1 MTSTLIHLVEHD
13 SGFEFN
19 VPLPGNKGGL
29 PSLEKGDKYTASFLF
44 PCEFE
49 LAMAIVQATT
59 EVASQKDD
67 PIAWIL
73 DTLKNFRQEIG
84 KRGFGS

>member
-1 MTSTLIHLVEHD
+1 MSILIHLVEHD

-19 VPLPGNKGGL
+19 VPMPGAKGL
-29 PSLEKGDKYTASFLF
+29 PRIYGTDKYTASFLF

-49 LAMAIVQATT
+49 QALEIVKATT
-59 EVASQKDD
+59 EVASKKDD
-67 PIAWIL
+67 SIAWIL
-73 DTLKNFRQEIG
+73 ETLKDYRQEVG

>member
-1 MTSTLIHLVEHD
+1 MSILIHLVEHD

-19 VPLPGNKGGL
+19 VPMPGAKGL
-29 PSLEKGDKYTASFLF
+29 PRLYGTDKYTASFLF

-49 LAMAIVQATT
+49 EAMAVVQATT
-59 EVASQKDD
+59 AVASEKDD

-73 DTLKNFRQEIG
+73 ETLKNFRQEVG
-84 KRGFGS
+84 KRGFG

>member
-1 MTSTLIHLVEHD
+1 MSILIHLVEHD

-19 VPLPGNKGGL
+19 VPTPKAKGL
-29 PSLEKGDKYTASFLF
+29 PRIYGSDKYRASFLL

-49 LAMAIVQATT
+49 QAMEIVNATT

-67 PIAWIL
+67 PIAYIL
-73 DTLKNFRQEIG
+73 ETLKDFRQKIG
-84 KRGFGS
+84 KRGFN

>member
-1 MTSTLIHLVEHD
+1 MSILIHLVEHD

-19 VPLPGNKGGL
+19 VPMPGTKGL
-29 PSLEKGDKYTASFLF
+29 PRIDGTDKYTASFLF
-44 PCEFE
+44 PCELEQVFE
-49 LAMAIVQATT
+49 IVSATT
-59 EVASQKDD
+59 EMASKKDD

-73 DTLKNFRQEIG
+73 ETLKDFRQEVG

>member
-1 MTSTLIHLVEHD
+1 MTSTFIHLVEHD

-19 VPLPGNKGGL
+19 VPTPEATGL
-29 PSLEKGDKYTASFLF
+29 PRIYGNDKYTASFLF

-49 LAMAIVQATT
+49 QTMEIVKATI

-73 DTLKNFRQEIG
+73 ETLKDYRQEIG
-84 KRGFGS
+84 KRGFG